1 MILINVLGLK
11 HTETETHGWVKS
23 ASRKNHYVLRWA
35 FDDVLSPVH
44 ISLVGSRFVSIP
56 SPTSIHSFIHS
67 FTFANISSLC
77 LALLM
82 SLLVAVETDR
92 ERERERSYSLPLHTK
107 TRILSSESILKEET
121 RMEIMLLLL
130 LLLSYCITHEHTLR
144 II

>member
-92 ERERERSYSLPLHTK
+92 ERERGAIPSPYIQKQEYFRQRVFSKKRPGWK
-107 TRILSSESILKEET
+107 
-121 RMEIMLLLL
+121 
-130 LLLSYCITHEHTLR
+130 
-144 II
+144 